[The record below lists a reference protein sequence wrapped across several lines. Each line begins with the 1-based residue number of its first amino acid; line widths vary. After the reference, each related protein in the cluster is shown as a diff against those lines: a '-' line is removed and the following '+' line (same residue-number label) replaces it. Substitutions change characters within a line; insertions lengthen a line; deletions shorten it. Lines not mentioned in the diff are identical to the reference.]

1 MSTHSPHHLTR
12 TPASSLVF
20 FQVPDSE
27 DELLRMVP
35 LPLHNFESPPSR
47 PSSIFYLLTS
57 WHSATLR
64 QITER
69 AEIGPNYLSKKKLCQ
84 RIYIYIYGIPKMEDF
99 AHSTETAPK
108 SCLPR
113 HIVMF
118 TFARTPDRAKSTAF
132 YTSQCDKRDIRFYQ
146 SILEL
151 AIKK

>member
-84 RIYIYIYGIPKMEDF
+84 RIYVYTEFQKWKIFHPTLFQCPWGF
-99 AHSTETAPK
+99 STD
-108 SCLPR
+108 
-113 HIVMF
+113 
-118 TFARTPDRAKSTAF
+118 TP
-132 YTSQCDKRDIRFYQ
+132 
-146 SILEL
+146 
-151 AIKK
+151 

>member
-84 RIYIYIYGIPKMEDF
+84 RIYVYTGFQKWKI
-99 AHSTETAPK
+99 
-108 SCLPR
+108 L
-113 HIVMF
+113 
-118 TFARTPDRAKSTAF
+118 RTPRRRKGF
-132 YTSQCDKRDIRFYQ
+132 RQCVSRWTLRNVQ
-146 SILEL
+146 SKGVIYYDVARPRETDSSL
-151 AIKK
+151 AHPER